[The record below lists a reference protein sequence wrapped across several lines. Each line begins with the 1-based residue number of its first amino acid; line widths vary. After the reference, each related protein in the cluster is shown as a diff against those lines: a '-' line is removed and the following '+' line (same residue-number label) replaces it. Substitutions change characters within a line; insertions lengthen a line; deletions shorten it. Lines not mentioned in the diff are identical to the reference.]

1 MIQKFTIWNLSPRE
15 RFCREESLFS
25 GEVPKCKFHFPLS
38 LGKKKVLHFGIKD
51 FSQGKEERSFTFW
64 NNFPREGRKKEVLH
78 FGIKDFSQ
86 GRKKFYILE
95 LRKKFYILELKTSP
109 REGRSFKIKE
119 VLHFGIKDFSQGR
132 KEERSFT
139 FWN

>member
-25 GEVPKCKFHFPLS
+25 GEVSKCKFHFPLS
-38 LGKKKVLHFGIKD
+38 LGK
-51 FSQGKEERSFTFW
+51 E
-64 NNFPREGRKKEVLH
+64 EVLH

-95 LRKKFYILELKTSP
+95 LKTSP
-109 REGRSFKIKE
+109 REGRKN
-119 VLHFGIKDFSQGR
+119 
-132 KEERSFT
+132 FT

>member
-1 MIQKFTIWNLSPRE
+1 MIQKFTFWNLSPRE

-38 LGKKKVLHFGIKD
+38 LGKKEVLHFGIKD
-51 FSQGKEERSFTFW
+51 FSQ
-64 NNFPREGRKKEVLH
+64 GRKKEVLH

-86 GRKKFYILE
+86 GRKK
-95 LRKKFYILELKTSP
+95 
-109 REGRSFKIKE
+109 E

-132 KEERSFT
+132 KKKFYILE
-139 FWN
+139 

>member
-38 LGKKKVLHFGIKD
+38 LGKKEVLHFGIKD
-51 FSQGKEERSFTFW
+51 FSQ
-64 NNFPREGRKKEVLH
+64 GRKKEVLH

-86 GRKKFYILE
+86 GRKKEVLHFGI
-95 LRKKFYILELKTSP
+95 ISP
-109 REGRSFKIKE
+109 GKKE

-132 KEERSFT
+132 KKEVLHFGKKVPKCKIFSPQIKCGS
-139 FWN
+139 

>member
-38 LGKKKVLHFGIKD
+38 LGKK
-51 FSQGKEERSFTFW
+51 
-64 NNFPREGRKKEVLH
+64 EVLH

-86 GRKKFYILE
+86 GRKKEVLHFGIIFPGKE
-95 LRKKFYILELKTSP
+95 GRKKFYILELKTSP
-109 REGRSFKIKE
+109 REGRKKE

>member
-38 LGKKKVLHFGIKD
+38 LGKKEVLHFGIKD
-51 FSQGKEERSFTFW
+51 FSQ
-64 NNFPREGRKKEVLH
+64 GRKKEVLH

-95 LRKKFYILELKTSP
+95 F
-109 REGRSFKIKE
+109 
-119 VLHFGIKDFSQGR
+119 LHFGIKDFSHFG

>member
-1 MIQKFTIWNLSPRE
+1 MIQKFTFWNLSPRE

-38 LGKKKVLHFGIKD
+38 LGKK
-51 FSQGKEERSFTFW
+51 
-64 NNFPREGRKKEVLH
+64 EVLH

-95 LRKKFYILELKTSP
+95 LKTSP
-109 REGRSFKIKE
+109 R
-119 VLHFGIKDFSQGR
+119 
-132 KEERSFT
+132 EERSFT

>member
-25 GEVPKCKFHFPLS
+25 GKFQNVKFHFPLS
-38 LGKKKVLHFGIKD
+38 LG
-51 FSQGKEERSFTFW
+51 
-64 NNFPREGRKKEVLH
+64 KKEVLH

-86 GRKKFYILE
+86 GRKK
-95 LRKKFYILELKTSP
+95 KFYILELKTSP
-109 REGRSFKIKE
+109 REGRKN
-119 VLHFGIKDFSQGR
+119 
-132 KEERSFT
+132 FT

>member
-38 LGKKKVLHFGIKD
+38 LGKKEVLHFGIKD
-51 FSQGKEERSFTFW
+51 FFQGRKKEVLHFGIIS
-64 NNFPREGRKKEVLH
+64 PGKKEVLH

-86 GRKKFYILE
+86 GRKK
-95 LRKKFYILELKTSP
+95 
-109 REGRSFKIKE
+109 E
-119 VLHFGIKDFSQGR
+119 VLHFGTKVPKCKIFSLQIKCGS
-132 KEERSFT
+132 
-139 FWN
+139 

>member
-25 GEVPKCKFHFPLS
+25 GEVPKCKLHFPLS
-38 LGKKKVLHFGIKD
+38 LG
-51 FSQGKEERSFTFW
+51 
-64 NNFPREGRKKEVLH
+64 KKEVLH

-86 GRKKFYILE
+86 GRK
-95 LRKKFYILELKTSP
+95 
-109 REGRSFKIKE
+109 KE

-139 FWN
+139 FWNNFPREERSFTFWNNFPREEKSFTFWNNFPREERSFTFWN

>member
-1 MIQKFTIWNLSPRE
+1 MIQKFTFWNLSPRE

-38 LGKKKVLHFGIKD
+38 LGKKEVLHFGIKD
-51 FSQGKEERSFTFW
+51 FSQ
-64 NNFPREGRKKEVLH
+64 GRKKEVLH

-95 LRKKFYILELKTSP
+95 LKTFPREGRKKFYILE
-109 REGRSFKIKE
+109 
-119 VLHFGIKDFSQGR
+119 
-132 KEERSFT
+132 
-139 FWN
+139 

>member
-1 MIQKFTIWNLSPRE
+1 MIQKFTFWNLSPRE

-38 LGKKKVLHFGIKD
+38 LGKK
-51 FSQGKEERSFTFW
+51 
-64 NNFPREGRKKEVLH
+64 EVLH

-86 GRKKFYILE
+86 GRKKKIYILE
-95 LRKKFYILELKTSP
+95 LKTSPREGRKKFYILELKTSP
-109 REGRSFKIKE
+109 REGRKKFYILELKTSPRE
-119 VLHFGIKDFSQGR
+119 GR
-132 KEERSFT
+132 KNFTFWNNFPREERSFT

>member
-1 MIQKFTIWNLSPRE
+1 MIQKFTFWNLSPRE

-38 LGKKKVLHFGIKD
+38 LGKKEVLHFGIKD
-51 FSQGKEERSFTFW
+51 FSL
-64 NNFPREGRKKEVLH
+64 GRKKEVLH

-86 GRKKFYILE
+86 GRKKEVLHFGI
-95 LRKKFYILELKTSP
+95 ISP
-109 REGRSFKIKE
+109 GKKE

-132 KEERSFT
+132 KKEVLHFGIKVPKCKIFSPQIKCGS
-139 FWN
+139 

>member
-38 LGKKKVLHFGIKD
+38 LGK
-51 FSQGKEERSFTFW
+51 E
-64 NNFPREGRKKEVLH
+64 EVLH

-95 LRKKFYILELKTSP
+95 LKTFP
-109 REGRSFKIKE
+109 REGRSF
-119 VLHFGIKDFSQGR
+119 
-132 KEERSFT
+132 T